1 MIEPCLCESN
11 GRLCSNSLP
20 TSILKDLSLFSHYNL
35 AIELKVVSIYIYKYC
50 RSKILR
56 KYLHRTTNAFISR
69 CMRKGRIRK
78 LGQRVPSV

>member
-35 AIELKVVSIYIYKYC
+35 AIELKVVSIYIYV
-50 RSKILR
+50 SIV
-56 KYLHRTTNAFISR
+56 
-69 CMRKGRIRK
+69 
-78 LGQRVPSV
+78 GQRY